1 MVEEHWCVN
10 GLHYSKTASIN
21 IPLQRYLPS
30 AIEAN
35 GKGIFTMID
44 CNYLVEILTPKKTEA
59 VIDKA
64 SINQF
69 AERYYRIIEHGMGL
83 SVPDNPMG
91 QPRHSL
97 LEMIEW
103 AGLPV
108 VPQRTVMNL
117 NTFHTKDEL
126 DELLKTAARRR
137 IEYLL
142 IVRGDGGPL
151 LPKLNPKSIGGSKS
165 VVTSIDLI
173 RYINREYAGAFI
185 TGAAFNQY
193 NAMPLESQRLNLKIE
208 AGARFV
214 ITQPVIG
221 KDANVDALFSFDIP
235 VVVEAWMSK
244 NVELFLKSVRSSIEN
259 FAKGFD
265 PLNNLRMIHKAYPQ
279 SCIYLSMLGFRQSWK
294 AVLPKL

>member
-1 MVEEHWCVN
+1 
-10 GLHYSKTASIN
+10 
-21 IPLQRYLPS
+21 
-30 AIEAN
+30 
-35 GKGIFTMID
+35 MID
-44 CNYLVEILTPKKTEA
+44 SDYLVEILTPKRTDGALNSTETNRF
-59 VIDKA
+59 V
-64 SINQF
+64 
-69 AERYYRIIEHGMGL
+69 ERYFRIIDHGMGV

-91 QPRHSL
+91 QPRHSFP
-97 LEMIEW
+97 EMIAK
-103 AGLPV
+103 AGLPIV
-108 VPQRTVMNL
+108 SQRIVMNL

-126 DELLKTAARRR
+126 DELLRTAARLG

-142 IVRGDGGPL
+142 VVRGDGGSL
-151 LPKLNPKSIGGSKS
+151 LPRLDPRSIGGSKS

-173 RYINREYAGAFI
+173 RYINREYAGTFT

-193 NAMPLESQRLNLKIE
+193 NAMPLEGQRLKLKVE

-259 FAKGFD
+259 IGKGFD
-265 PLNNLRMIHKAYPQ
+265 PLSNLRLLHRVYPN